1 MVYYE
6 ACFDSDGSY
15 ARGLPDD
22 AVTLTASY
30 FYEERSEERQDQHEW
45 VNNRETY

>member
-15 ARGLPDD
+15 ARGLLDG

-30 FYEERSEERQDQHEW
+30 FYAERSEERQDQHEG
-45 VNNRETY
+45 VNNRATY